1 MDDQRSIA
9 GPPAVPD
16 LDGYDLR
23 GAPGHL
29 IRRCQQRAVD
39 LFVEEVGEAGPTPRQ
54 FAILLSVRQNPG
66 VNQTDLVRLT
76 GIDRS
81 TLTEILRR
89 MTARGWLR
97 RDRRPTDR
105 RTNALRLMPAG
116 QAVLGDVFA
125 AAERA
130 QARILAP
137 LAPTDRAAALRVLA
151 RLAGL
156 AEAP

>member
-1 MDDQRSIA
+1 MDDQRPA
-9 GPPAVPD
+9 FEPPPAPD
-16 LDGYDLR
+16 LDSYDLR

-29 IRRCQQRAVD
+29 IRRCQQRAID

-89 MTARGWLR
+89 MAARDWLR
-97 RDRRPTDR
+97 RDRMPADQRA
-105 RTNALRLMPAG
+105 NALHLMPAG
-116 QAVLGDVFA
+116 EAVLRAAFA

-137 LAPTDRAAALRVLA
+137 VAPADRVAVLRVLE

-156 AEAP
+156 DQTP